1 MHFKGISTAGIAGS
15 DAALH
20 WPCTIDTGQSS
31 TLGVIIYIQSRLKGK
46 GAGFHVACVLG
57 GLRTLAVHEE
67 LPSPPSMAATDSGG
81 DGGHVLMQQF

>member
-1 MHFKGISTAGIAGS
+1 MSTAGIAGS
-15 DAALH
+15 DAAQH

-31 TLGVIIYIQSRLKGK
+31 ALGVIIYIPSHLKSNS
-46 GAGFHVACVLG
+46 AGFHEACVLG
-57 GLRTLAVHEE
+57 GLCTLAVHEE